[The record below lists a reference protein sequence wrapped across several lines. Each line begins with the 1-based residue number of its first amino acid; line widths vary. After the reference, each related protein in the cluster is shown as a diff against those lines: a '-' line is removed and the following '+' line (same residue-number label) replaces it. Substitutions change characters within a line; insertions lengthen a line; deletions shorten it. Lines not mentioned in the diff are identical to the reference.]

1 MEQNVEYKWAG
12 MAKLRAGVD
21 VNAESCRISQKG
33 LAYFCRNSRLAAGR
47 VEALFCLDFLLT
59 FSSWKK

>member
-1 MEQNVEYKWAG
+1 MNIMKQKVEYKWAG

-33 LAYFCRNSRLAAGR
+33 LAYFCRNSGLTVER
-47 VEALFCLDFLLT
+47 VEA
-59 FSSWKK
+59 